1 MSRRNRISVVIL
13 AVLAVLV
20 SVFVLISVYAVYAQS
35 YGTDFTRLPVLVA
48 RVADAAIYSLEGRKL
63 ELGWGKTWLSDKPEG
78 YSILLEDGSK
88 MTKEDWIVGADAAIA
103 YIDSLIAAINDA
115 K

>member
-1 MSRRNRISVVIL
+1 MNHAI
-13 AVLAVLV
+13 
-20 SVFVLISVYAVYAQS
+20 
-35 YGTDFTRLPVLVA
+35 DFTRLPRLVA

-88 MTKEDWIVGADAAIA
+88 MTKEDWIASADAAIA
-103 YIDSLIAAINDA
+103 YINSLIAAINDA